1 MNRLLNKA
9 LLYYTFFATII
20 LLLSAP
26 FIYWTMEKLYTDDV
40 DEAIVLRKKE
50 FETNNQK
57 TLLVSD
63 VAVWNKFN
71 RDIRILPDTVVSNPK
86 DSIIQETFYDA
97 LMPEWEPYRVLY
109 TKVKIEGKPFVL
121 MIQLNLVE
129 SEDLIKTII
138 WIYLGILFTLLL
150 VIFFITRF
158 ISNRLWHPFYDTL
171 QKIEQF
177 NIEQH
182 VLPKLND
189 TNVKEFEQL
198 NACLEKLIQGNLQSY
213 VSQKSFTENAA
224 HELQTPL
231 AIFQSKLDLLLQDAS
246 LTQPQAYIVQ
256 SLYEATSRLTRINK
270 NLLLLA
276 KIENNQ
282 FAETATFTINELVN
296 DAIPYFT
303 EQATSKHLIIEKNA
317 EAILGIHAN
326 RGLIEIMV
334 NNLLLNA
341 VRHNIENGKILVGIH
356 ENLFIIA
363 NTGINQSLDAS
374 ILFKRFG
381 KGSADVRSS
390 GLGLAIVKEICDRY
404 SWRVSYL
411 FKDGLH
417 HLSIGFKIQKIF

>member
-1 MNRLLNKA
+1 MGSMNRLLNKT

-26 FIYWTMEKLYTDDV
+26 FFYWMMEKLYTDDV

-50 FETNNQK
+50 FETNNQQ
-57 TLLVSD
+57 TLHITD
-63 VAVWNKFN
+63 IAVWNKFN
-71 RDIRILPDTVVSNPK
+71 RDIRILPDTVASKPK
-86 DSIIQETFYDA
+86 DSIIQQTFYDA
-97 LMPEWEPYRVLY
+97 LVPEWEPYRVLY
-109 TKVKIEGKPFVL
+109 TNVKIGGQPFVL

-138 WIYLGILFTLLL
+138 WIYLGILFALLL

-158 ISNRLWHPFYDTL
+158 ISNRLWKPFYDTL
-171 QKIEQF
+171 KKIDQF

-182 VLPKLND
+182 TSPEFSV

-198 NACLEKLIQGNLQSY
+198 NAGLEKLIQGNLQSY
-213 VSQKSFTENAA
+213 ASQKSFTQNAA

-231 AIFQSKLDLLLQDAS
+231 AIFQSKLDLLLQDTS
-246 LTQPQAYIVQ
+246 LTQPQATIVQ

-282 FAETATFTINELVN
+282 FAEITTFTINELIN
-296 DAIPYFT
+296 DVTPYFT
-303 EQATSKHLIIEKNA
+303 EQADSKRLAIEKNT
-317 EAILGIHAN
+317 EAIVGINAN
-326 RGLIEIMV
+326 RGLAEIMI
-334 NNLLLNA
+334 NNLFLNA
-341 VRHNIENGKILVGIH
+341 VRHNIEYGKILVSLKD
-356 ENLFIIA
+356 NRFTIA
-363 NTGINQSLDAS
+363 NSGTTQPLDET

-404 SWRVSYL
+404 GWQVSYK
-411 FKDGLH
+411 FEDGLH
-417 HLSIGFKIQKIF
+417 YFSVSF

>member
-1 MNRLLNKA
+1 MGSMNRLLNKT

-26 FIYWTMEKLYTDDV
+26 FFYWMMEKLYTDDV

-50 FETNNQK
+50 FETNNQQ
-57 TLLVSD
+57 TLHITD
-63 VAVWNKFN
+63 IPVWNKFN
-71 RDIRILPDTVVSNPK
+71 RDIRILPDTVVSKPK
-86 DSIIQETFYDA
+86 DSIIQQTFYDA
-97 LMPEWEPYRVLY
+97 LVPEWEPYRVLY
-109 TKVKIEGKPFVL
+109 TNVKIEGQSFVL

-138 WIYLGILFTLLL
+138 WIYLGILFALLL

-158 ISNRLWHPFYDTL
+158 ISNRLWKPFYDTL
-171 QKIEQF
+171 KKIDQF

-182 VLPKLND
+182 TSPEFSV

-198 NACLEKLIQGNLQSY
+198 NAGLEKLIRGSLQSY
-213 VSQKSFTENAA
+213 ASQKSFTQNAA

-231 AIFQSKLDLLLQDAS
+231 AIFQSKLDLLLQDTS
-246 LTQPQAYIVQ
+246 LTRPQATIVQ

-282 FAETATFTINELVN
+282 FAETATFTINELIN
-296 DAIPYFT
+296 DVTPYFT
-303 EQATSKHLIIEKNA
+303 EQADSKRLIIEKNM
-317 EAILGIHAN
+317 EAIVGGNAN
-326 RGLIEIMV
+326 RGLAEIMI
-334 NNLLLNA
+334 NNLFLNA
-341 VRHNIENGKILVGIH
+341 VRHNIENGKIIISLKD
-356 ENLFIIA
+356 NRFTIA
-363 NTGINQSLDAS
+363 NSGTVQSLDET

-390 GLGLAIVKEICDRY
+390 GLGLAIVKEICERY
-404 SWRVSYL
+404 GWEVSYK
-411 FKDGLH
+411 FEGGLH
-417 HLSIGFKIQKIF
+417 NFSVSF

>member
-1 MNRLLNKA
+1 MNRLLNKT

-26 FIYWTMEKLYTDDV
+26 FFYLMMERLYTDDV
-40 DEAIVLRKKE
+40 DEAIFLRKKE
-50 FETNNQK
+50 FEINNQQ
-57 TLLVSD
+57 TLHITD
-63 VAVWNKFN
+63 IAVWNKFN
-71 RDIRILPDTVVSNPK
+71 RDIRILPDTVVSKPK
-86 DSIIQETFYDA
+86 DSILQQNIYDA
-97 LMPEWEPYRVLY
+97 LVPEWEPYRVLY
-109 TKVKIEGKPFVL
+109 TNVKIEGQPFVL

-138 WIYLGILFTLLL
+138 WLYLGILFALLL

-158 ISNRLWHPFYDTL
+158 ISNRLWKPFYDTL
-171 QKIEQF
+171 KKIDQF

-182 VLPKLND
+182 TSPEFSV

-198 NACLEKLIQGNLQSY
+198 NAGLEKLIQGNLQSY
-213 VSQKSFTENAA
+213 ASQKSFTQNAA

-231 AIFQSKLDLLLQDAS
+231 AIFQSKLDLLLQDTS
-246 LTQPQAYIVQ
+246 LTQPQATIVQ

-282 FAETATFTINELVN
+282 FAETATFTINELIN
-296 DAIPYFT
+296 DVTPYFT
-303 EQATSKHLIIEKNA
+303 EQADSKQLVIEKNI
-317 EAILGIHAN
+317 EAIVNINAN
-326 RGLIEIMV
+326 RGLAEIMI
-334 NNLLLNA
+334 NNLFLNA
-341 VRHNIENGKILVGIH
+341 VRHNIENGKIIISLKDNG
-356 ENLFIIA
+356 FTIA
-363 NTGINQSLDAS
+363 NSGITQPLDNT

-404 SWRVSYL
+404 GWRASYK
-411 FKDGLH
+411 FENNLH
-417 HLSIGFKIQKIF
+417 YFSIPF

>member
-1 MNRLLNKA
+1 MGSMNRLLNKT

-26 FIYWTMEKLYTDDV
+26 FFYWMMEKLYTDDV

-50 FETNNQK
+50 FETNNQQ
-57 TLLVSD
+57 TLHITD
-63 VAVWNKFN
+63 IPVWNKFN
-71 RDIRILPDTVVSNPK
+71 RDIRILPDTVVSKPK
-86 DSIIQETFYDA
+86 DSIIQQTFYDA
-97 LMPEWEPYRVLY
+97 LVPEWEPYRVLY
-109 TKVKIEGKPFVL
+109 TNVKIEGQSFVL

-138 WIYLGILFTLLL
+138 WIYLGILFALLL

-158 ISNRLWHPFYDTL
+158 ISNRLWKPFYDTL
-171 QKIEQF
+171 KKIDQF

-182 VLPKLND
+182 TSPEFSV

-198 NACLEKLIQGNLQSY
+198 NAGLEKLIQGNLQSY
-213 VSQKSFTENAA
+213 ASQKSFTQNAA

-231 AIFQSKLDLLLQDAS
+231 AIFQSKLDLLLQDTS
-246 LTQPQAYIVQ
+246 LTQPQATIVQ

-282 FAETATFTINELVN
+282 FAETASFTINELIN
-296 DAIPYFT
+296 DVTPYFT
-303 EQATSKHLIIEKNA
+303 EQADSKRLIIEKNM
-317 EAILGIHAN
+317 EAIVGGNAN
-326 RGLIEIMV
+326 RGLAEIMI
-334 NNLLLNA
+334 NNLFLNA
-341 VRHNIENGKILVGIH
+341 VRHNVEYGKILLSLKD
-356 ENLFIIA
+356 NKFTIA
-363 NTGINQSLDAS
+363 NSGTVQSLEET

-404 SWRVSYL
+404 GWQVSYK
-411 FKDGLH
+411 FEDGLH
-417 HLSIGFKIQKIF
+417 YFSVSF